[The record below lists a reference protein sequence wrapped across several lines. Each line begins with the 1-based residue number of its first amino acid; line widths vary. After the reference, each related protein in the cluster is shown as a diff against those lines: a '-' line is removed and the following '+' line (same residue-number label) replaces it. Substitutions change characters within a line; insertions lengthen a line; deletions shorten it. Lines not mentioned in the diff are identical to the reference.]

1 MEITDVRVKLEKR
14 DNGKMKGSA
23 NIVIDNAV
31 AIRDIRILEGEN
43 GMFIA
48 RPSRKTPTGKYVDQ
62 EHPINKEVRKQFE
75 DAIFAAYEKSLE
87 EGENAEEVEE

>member
-14 DNGKMKGSA
+14 DNGKMKGRA

-48 RPSRKTPTGKYVDQ
+48 MPSRKTATGGYRDIA
-62 EHPINKEVRKQFE
+62 HPINPEVRAMFE
-75 DAIFAAYEKSLE
+75 EAILEAYEKAEDEPSTE
-87 EGENAEEVEE
+87 E

>member
-14 DNGKMKGSA
+14 DNGKMKGRA

-48 RPSRKTPTGKYVDQ
+48 MPSRKNRNGENEDVA
-62 EHPINKEVRKQFE
+62 HPINKEVRKQFE
-75 DAIFAAYEKSLE
+75 DAIFAAYEKALE
-87 EGENAEEVEE
+87 EGENAEKVEE